1 MLLTKMMV
9 GRYTCPVHASSR
21 KEIRMPVMNAPAT
34 YARVLRP
41 SRMVELIFMRSGLG
55 RLSDISSICPRRAL
69 R

>member
-1 MLLTKMMV
+1 
-9 GRYTCPVHASSR
+9 
-21 KEIRMPVMNAPAT
+21 MNAPAT